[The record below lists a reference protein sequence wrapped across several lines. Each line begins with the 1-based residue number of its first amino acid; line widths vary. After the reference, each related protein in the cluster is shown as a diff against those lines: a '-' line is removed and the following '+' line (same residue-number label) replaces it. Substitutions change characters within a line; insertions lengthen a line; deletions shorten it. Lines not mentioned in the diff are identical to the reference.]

1 MNNHLY
7 HCIYKDVKLKNTK
20 LTAAKVE
27 EDSYDYLNTFLVKGC
42 DLDISI
48 YMVYAYES
56 HTVSKDAKINLD
68 IAIFYTGNE
77 EEEYLAKLFN
87 EYTLRLSNEDLET
100 EAKCHFNPIKLTS
113 KDKDKQIQ
121 CYIEGLESNVL
132 SEDACYALSDSGK
145 MTDAFSYEIKPLNT
159 TLSQPGNDVRGLN
172 NNKDSFKFFP
182 GDTVNGYCPFDKN
195 GIRV

>member
-48 YMVYAYES
+48 YMVYAYRNDTEC
-56 HTVSKDAKINLD
+56 KDANANLNV
-68 IAIFYTGNE
+68 AIFYTGNE
-77 EEEYLAKLFN
+77 KEKYLAKLFN

-100 EAKCHFNPIKLTS
+100 EAKCNFIPVKLEN
-113 KDKDKQIQ
+113 KDKNKQI
-121 CYIEGLESNVL
+121 
-132 SEDACYALSDSGK
+132 
-145 MTDAFSYEIKPLNT
+145 
-159 TLSQPGNDVRGLN
+159 
-172 NNKDSFKFFP
+172 
-182 GDTVNGYCPFDKN
+182 
-195 GIRV
+195 